1 MKNKK
6 TISHL
11 NSKTWYKPVKVIFI
25 IFILIYAVLFVFFAV
40 EISKPKQVKDYKIEC
55 VSDYTN
61 KKSFFAEKD
70 AGMYIYQS
78 GTDSIYQS
86 LSIDDRKKIRESCDI
101 SDAEVNT
108 YNSKAV
114 DYIKQQENIGV
125 DDVTIQKY
133 IDNDM
138 RPYRISE
145 AYVTKG
151 KYIETIIY
159 SLLSLLIVL
168 VVAEMMRR
176 VFYCIFLGKINPEK

>member
-6 TISHL
+6 TISDL

-25 IFILIYAVLFVFFAV
+25 ILILICAFLFVFFAV

-55 VSDYTN
+55 VADYTN

-70 AGMYIYQS
+70 AGIYIFSS
-78 GTDSIYQS
+78 GMDNIYQS
-86 LSIDDRKKIRESCDI
+86 LSVDDRKKIREACNI
-101 SDAEVNT
+101 SDADVSIYNDKAGT
-108 YNSKAV
+108 YV
-114 DYIKQQENIGV
+114 KQQESLNV
-125 DDVTIQKY
+125 DNSVIQKY
-133 IDNDM
+133 VDSNM

-145 AYVTKG
+145 SYVTKG
-151 KYIETIIY
+151 KYLATIIY
-159 SLLSLLIVL
+159 SLLALLMVL